1 MQERYPP
8 VIQLAVHLVN
18 GQRVFFIKE
27 TAQDKAAADPL
38 TSTFTAFFYL
48 CRSDPFASTIFYI
61 DVPRFYV
68 WNIKSWKRRKR
79 GTRQEEDEMFETAV
93 IGRMYAVSPS
103 QGERF
108 FFLSLLLHHVQGPRS
123 YKDLKTANDTLC
135 LTYRDVCIRRKL
147 LENDNVHL
155 LTPEE
160 ASVGVSP
167 KQLR

>member
-1 MQERYPP
+1 M
-8 VIQLAVHLVN
+8 
-18 GQRVFFIKE
+18 
-27 TAQDKAAADPL
+27 
-38 TSTFTAFFYL
+38 
-48 CRSDPFASTIFYI
+48 
-61 DVPRFYV
+61 

-103 QGERF
+103 QGESF

-167 KQLR
+167 KPFAVMLTHCGPSNPIELWSRQCTNMSEGCIF